1 MKAKGAPFPFR
12 LLRFWARRVLVAWFF
27 IALVIFLFQLN
38 ICAMVNDDE
47 KIKAILQLMDRMP
60 AFIKSSL
67 GGEILQV
74 GNNSALL
81 AMGYQHPLVLLL
93 YMLFAVGVPA
103 TLLSGELQKG
113 TMELILSRSV
123 TKMHVYVCAA
133 VVTITGMLGL
143 ILAMFMGTVVGTTLY
158 DFGPDLVLYPFFK
171 ASVVGGLLASAA
183 SGITLLAAA
192 SFQRNIAIW
201 VTVGYLV
208 ANYFIA
214 VFAEWWAKMSW
225 LAPATIFNYVDGPR
239 IFSKPGWPIDDMS
252 VLGGILVVSTVLGG
266 VIWCRRDLKL

>member
-1 MKAKGAPFPFR
+1 MKGKKAPFPFD
-12 LLRFWARRVLVAWFF
+12 LLRFWACRALVAWFF

-47 KIKAILQLMDRMP
+47 KIKAILQLMDRLP
-60 AFIKSSL
+60 SFIKSSL
-67 GGEILQV
+67 GGEILRV
-74 GNNSALL
+74 GNTSALL
-81 AMGYQHPLVLLL
+81 AIGYQHPLVLLL
-93 YMLFAVGVPA
+93 YMLFAVGVPT
-103 TLLSGELQKG
+103 TLLAGELQKG

-123 TKMHVYVCAA
+123 TKTHVYVCAA

-143 ILAMFMGTVVGTTLY
+143 ILAMFMGTVVGTSIY

-171 ASVVGGLLASAA
+171 ASVVGGLLASSA

-192 SFQRNIAIW
+192 SFQRNFAIW

-214 VFAEWWAKMSW
+214 VFAEWWAKMAW
-225 LAPATIFNYVDGPR
+225 LSPATIFHYVDGPR
-239 IFSKPGWPIDDMS
+239 IFRESGWPTDDMS
-252 VLGGILVVSTVLGG
+252 VLAGMLIVSTVLGG
-266 VIWCRRDLKL
+266 VIWSRRDLRL